1 MEMLTKL
8 KINLSKPIKEQVHN
22 IFAFDK
28 DIETFYSGSKSIE
41 GVKSYRDSVPYQ
53 GTQKY

>member
-1 MEMLTKL
+1 MEMLAKL

-53 GTQKY
+53 GTQPY